1 MSRYKELVELF
12 FSDDYRYR
20 YSIAKTG
27 HKCVKCGN
35 GLRENIDPS
44 EKLEYSISALCPDCI
59 NAPYA
64 AAPDDAGMTEAE

>member
-27 HKCVKCGN
+27 NKCMKCGN
-35 GLRENIDPS
+35 GLKSDINPS
-44 EKLEYSISALCPDCI
+44 EKLEYSISALCPDCM
-59 NAPYA
+59 NVPN
-64 AAPDDAGMTEAE
+64 DATPEVTHAI